1 MQLRRDNAAGNIYNL
16 VGFQTHLRFPEQ
28 KRVFSM
34 IPALHDA
41 EFVRYGV
48 MHRNT
53 FLNSPKLLD
62 ACYADRRDPM
72 VAFAGQMTGVE
83 GYVESC
89 ASGYLA
95 AVSMAARLAGET
107 RAGLRHRD
115 GHRRAGALCQ
125 RQHRGI
131 VPADE
136 CEFRHHRPARAAG
149 AWKKQTRIWP
159 LPTGRLRTWRPWRNE
174 GTGMKIILMQ
184 WEATT
189 PGCRGARCTEAAKE
203 FGVQI
208 VLVGRGADILAS
220 MKAQGWDTLPDGVEL
235 ANAEDVVDM
244 HCDPAAVV
252 KQHPNSSLVLG
263 ARMLA
268 QGGGDAFISVSNTG
282 ALLTAATLLVKRIRG
297 IRRAAFS
304 PVLPTKDGHAIL
316 IDAGANAECT
326 PEFLL
331 QFGCMGSFY
340 AQKALGIES
349 PRVGLLNNGA
359 EDTKGDPLHREAH
372 QLLKR
377 AAEQGTIHFVG
388 NVEAR
393 DVPFGA
399 ADVIVADG
407 FSGNVLLKTMEGTAM
422 FMSDM
427 MKQMFYRNPLTM
439 LGALLCK
446 RA

>member
-1 MQLRRDNAAGNIYNL
+1 
-16 VGFQTHLRFPEQ
+16 
-28 KRVFSM
+28 
-34 IPALHDA
+34 
-41 EFVRYGV
+41 
-48 MHRNT
+48 
-53 FLNSPKLLD
+53 
-62 ACYADRRDPM
+62 
-72 VAFAGQMTGVE
+72 
-83 GYVESC
+83 
-89 ASGYLA
+89 
-95 AVSMAARLAGET
+95 
-107 RAGLRHRD
+107 
-115 GHRRAGALCQ
+115 
-125 RQHRGI
+125 
-131 VPADE
+131 
-136 CEFRHHRPARAAG
+136 
-149 AWKKQTRIWP
+149 
-159 LPTGRLRTWRPWRNE
+159 
-174 GTGMKIILMQ
+174 MKIILDAMGGDN
-184 WEATT
+184 A
-189 PGCRGARCTEAAKE
+189 PDAVVRGALEAAKE

-268 QGGGDAFISVSNTG
+268 QGGGDAFISAGNTG

-304 PVLPTKDGHAIL
+304 PVLPTKNGHAIL

-422 FMSDM
+422 FMSGM
-427 MKQMFYRNPLTM
+427 MKDMFKRNFLTKLAALACRSGIQDFKKKMDYRETGGTLL
-439 LGALLCK
+439 LGLRKPVVKAHGSSDELAFYHAVRQAVNAVEANITQDIQDNIEKMAVPKELEH
-446 RA
+446 ADET